1 MAHRTQHAVVCAK
14 PNSGLSVRTWG
25 SLLTFLFL
33 NVWLGMIQSFL
44 VFESQAFAADGI
56 LLTASDLTAIDSAR
70 QQETAASA
78 SARDFQPAF
87 NSASVGVSGTPPN
100 STTPPPADHAPQLRH
115 RTDED
120 ESAFLTADPP
130 ALWLNS
136 LDSLRCS
143 EYEPPSIGG
152 TTCEGL
158 EAWQRA
164 SDGSQ
169 GVFFAALGDTGDLSE
184 GLYQVTEQLAAVCSA
199 VPVSFISLLG
209 DNFYPAGVKDNQD
222 PKFITHFEKP
232 FSHASLMRV
241 AFFPIFGNH
250 DYRAHPQ
257 AQVQRYYSLC
267 RGCKQPQD
275 WNSARVRWR
284 FPNPWYYT
292 RLVYT
297 NVPLD
302 LSASPTAAT
311 IKELQERQ
319 KAPPDSERAR
329 FMVVVNIHLDSNLFF
344 RSSLYTAKQMDFLEQ
359 VLRAAAA
366 DADWVFVHQHHP
378 LFTDATLARNIKT
391 YQDLLLPV
399 YLRYGVD
406 AVFAGHEHLLS
417 QFELNGQDSDSGP
430 VVQVVSGAGSK
441 LHREEPKCCNHGLS
455 KKCKKDD
462 LPCPSKTCVFQE
474 TLHGFTLVE
483 FSLSQMRLSFVNA
496 ATGEILNHAV
506 YASKKAARFS
516 KAAPLGGPVG
526 FTTAYPPITR
536 VSIPLD
542 LTGGLMSQ
550 HPWITWLPLVLVL
563 VMAALCVSWWRRCRP
578 VQRLISKRGFRLCWK
593 CWLPTR
599 QPYSEL
605 VELSQSV
612 EAPQASDEGRTTAD
626 ATPALAITLEPV
638 GICELRKQKVEDD
651 ASLV

>member
-1 MAHRTQHAVVCAK
+1 MKAQARDVFHGAMRIEGGKVSASSLITLSHGAKPASGIPSTESDLSELGSAALKEAVVPASEGNPHK
-14 PNSGLSVRTWG
+14 
-25 SLLTFLFL
+25 
-33 NVWLGMIQSFL
+33 SFK
-44 VFESQAFAADGI
+44 
-56 LLTASDLTAIDSAR
+56 
-70 QQETAASA
+70 SA
-78 SARDFQPAF
+78 SAGF
-87 NSASVGVSGTPPN
+87 SGFSTSP
-100 STTPPPADHAPQLRH
+100 TTPSPADHPPQLRH

-136 LDSLRCS
+136 LDSLRCANHQT
-143 EYEPPSIGG
+143 PSIGD

-164 SDGSQ
+164 SDGLQ
-169 GVFFAALGDTGDLSE
+169 GVFFVALGDTGDLSE
-184 GLYQVTEQLAAVCSA
+184 GLEQVTEQLAAVCSS
-199 VPVSFISLLG
+199 VPVSFVSLLG

-250 DYRAHPQ
+250 DYKAHPQ
-257 AQVQRYYSLC
+257 AQIQRHYSLC
-267 RGCKQPQD
+267 RACKQPQD
-275 WNSARVRWR
+275 WNSAKVRWR
-284 FPNPWYYT
+284 FPNPWYYS

-302 LSASPTAAT
+302 LSALPEAAT
-311 IKELQERQ
+311 IKELHERQ
-319 KAPPDSERAR
+319 KEPLQSESGRS
-329 FMVVVNIHLDSNLFF
+329 MVVVNIHLDSNLFF
-344 RSSLYTAKQMDFLEQ
+344 KSPAYTAKQMDFLEQ

-417 QFELNGQDSDSGP
+417 QFELNGQDSDAGP

-441 LHREEPKCCNHGLS
+441 LHRQEPKCCNHGLS
-455 KKCKKDD
+455 KRCKKED
-462 LPCPSKTCVFQE
+462 LPCPSKACVFQE

-483 FSLSQMRLSFVNA
+483 LSMNQMRLNFINA
-496 ATGEILNHAV
+496 TTGEVLSHAI

-516 KAAPLGGPVG
+516 AAAQTSSRGTEALPLAGPVVS
-526 FTTAYPPITR
+526 ASVYPPITR
-536 VSIPLD
+536 VTIPLD

-550 HPWITWLPLVLVL
+550 HPWITWIPLVMVL
-563 VMAALCVSWWRRCRP
+563 VMAALCISWWRRYGP
-578 VQRLISKRGFRLCWK
+578 VQRLVYKRGFRLCRK

-599 QPYSEL
+599 QSYLEL
-605 VELSQSV
+605 IEHSPSV
-612 EAPQASDEGRTTAD
+612 EVPQIAADRRVLAD
-626 ATPALAITLEPV
+626 AIPALAITLEPV
-638 GICELRKQKVEDD
+638 GACELRKQKAEDD